1 MNQLFIIQTQSHTR
15 DYQPRMFPPGEP
27 RIPVKLRTPDQ
38 PLDDCPVSCADL
50 KLEYNPNKEGPGTI
64 FECDT
69 PIIFG
74 ESNTAAWPD
83 SRLMEPVKIATTN
96 RCHLFC
102 DRVSNNS
109 YHIPAL
115 IAYWYSRCWSPSL
128 SAREMESG
136 QADLT
141 WATGAT
147 LSQQVLHLQVTHNF
161 SLVW

>member
-1 MNQLFIIQTQSHTR
+1 MCKCAFANYSLSPKLGSQKGESTLYNPNPES
-15 DYQPRMFPPGEP
+15 YWGPPRMFPPGEP

-109 YHIPAL
+109 YQIASLIDIPD
-115 IAYWYSRCWSPSL
+115 
-128 SAREMESG
+128 
-136 QADLT
+136 ADF
-141 WATGAT
+141 
-147 LSQQVLHLQVTHNF
+147 HH
-161 SLVW
+161 

>member
-1 MNQLFIIQTQSHTR
+1 MCKCAFANYSLSPKLGSQKGESTLYNPNPES
-15 DYQPRMFPPGEP
+15 YWGPPRMFPPGEP

-50 KLEYNPNKEGPGTI
+50 KLEYNPNKEGSGTI

-102 DRVSNNS
+102 DRVSNHS
-109 YHIPAL
+109 YQIPVL
-115 IAYWYSRCWSPSL
+115 IDIPD
-128 SAREMESG
+128 
-136 QADLT
+136 ADL
-141 WATGAT
+141 
-147 LSQQVLHLQVTHNF
+147 HH
-161 SLVW
+161 